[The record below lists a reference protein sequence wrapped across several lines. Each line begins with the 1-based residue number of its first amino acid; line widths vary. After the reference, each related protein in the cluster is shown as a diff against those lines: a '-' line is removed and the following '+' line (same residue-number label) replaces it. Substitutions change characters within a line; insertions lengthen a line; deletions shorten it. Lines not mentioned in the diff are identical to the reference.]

1 MQTQPAADWQIV
13 SIVLGFFSLLAAV
26 ASPWLAARWSA
37 AKFEGSVGA
46 RLNGHD
52 KAVADLEIEQ
62 DNQWKYIHDTRE
74 QVAKVKGRL
83 GINGDSALPP
93 IPQRRRVP
101 AGGD

>member
-1 MQTQPAADWQIV
+1 MEQYLPAIV
-13 SIVLGFFSLLAAV
+13 TGVIAGLGWAISYGTL
-26 ASPWLAARWSA
+26 RQ
-37 AKFEGSVGA
+37 SVRNNTEA
-46 RLNGHD
+46 I
-52 KAVADLEIEQ
+52 KDLDAEQ

-93 IPQRRRVP
+93 VPQRRRAP